1 MTEPRPTPPNRPG
14 GKPKINRL
22 YIIGGLAGLAAVY
35 WWYRKHN
42 ANTTPGNTTNLTPAG
57 NGMFYDSNGNLVD
70 ANGNPVGGVGQSAYG
85 VTPSLYGYTDPGT
98 GQFISGYGPYQG
110 ATTSPLS
117 PGTEGAW
124 TQQVIAYFTQQGFDT
139 NSLLSG
145 LANWLS
151 GPNRLSPQEYTS
163 VETAIETYGMPP
175 GITKVPALAQ
185 INQTTT
191 TGTRYGTQ
199 VHQFPNKTNAR
210 GAERQYSVSN
220 ATDNEIETA
229 LRRTVADPRNAIY
242 VPYYMGSGGNWPPK
256 SKITMWVVVG
266 SSSSRNISVPQFP
279 LAPVPNA

>member
-1 MTEPRPTPPNRPG
+1 MTSPNRPAPPG
-14 GKPKINRL
+14 GRPRINRL
-22 YIIGGLAGLAAVY
+22 WIIGGVAGAAGIY

-42 ANTTPGNTTNLTPAG
+42 ANATPGNSTNLTPAG
-57 NGMFYDSNGNLVD
+57 NGLFYDSSGNLVD
-70 ANGNPVGGVGQSAYG
+70 ANGNPVGGIGQSAYG

-110 ATTSPLS
+110 GTTSPLS

-151 GPNRLSPQEYTS
+151 GPNRLNPQEYTA

-185 INQTTT
+185 GNQTQT
-191 TGTRYGTQ
+191 TGTQYGTQ
-199 VHQFPNKTNAR
+199 VHAFPQAVNAR

-220 ATDNEIETA
+220 ATDNEIEVA
-229 LRRTVADPRNAIY
+229 LRRTVANPLNARY
-242 VPYYMGSGGNWPPK
+242 LPYYMGSGGKWPAK
-256 SKITMWVVVG
+256 ARVTMTVVTRTAT
-266 SSSSRNISVPQFP
+266 SRNISVPQFP
-279 LAPVPNA
+279 LTPVPNG